1 MSLTFLTGTERSQP
15 LPACFLELGD
25 SGCASLANEPTGSGF
40 SLDRTL
46 GLGAPEIHG
55 LLVDDDNLLGF
66 GIYPGDR
73 LIVDRS
79 ATPVVDQY
87 LVVRPQGAHEYSL
100 RLLAPDPRGGL
111 LLKAARP
118 SIPSLV
124 LDDLGSIEIWGV
136 VLWVVSYVGRKQ
148 P

>member
-1 MSLTFLTGTERSQP
+1 MSLTFLTPTARSQP
-15 LPACFLELGD
+15 LPTSFLDLRDGACQ
-25 SGCASLANEPTGSGF
+25 AQEPCGSGF
-40 SLDRTL
+40 SLDRSL

-55 LLVDDDNLLGF
+55 LSVDDETLLGF

-87 LVVRPQGAHEYSL
+87 LIVRAAGASEFSL
-100 RLLAPDPRGGL
+100 RLLAHDPRGGL

-118 SIPSLV
+118 SIPSVV

-136 VLWVVSYVGRKQ
+136 VLWVVSYVGRKE